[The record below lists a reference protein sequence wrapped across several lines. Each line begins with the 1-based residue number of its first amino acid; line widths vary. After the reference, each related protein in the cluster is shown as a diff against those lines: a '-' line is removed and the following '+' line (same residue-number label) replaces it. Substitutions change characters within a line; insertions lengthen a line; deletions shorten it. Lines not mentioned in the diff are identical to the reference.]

1 LTNPPPP
8 PRSALTNPPPPAP
21 RSVLTNPP
29 PPPRSVLT
37 NPPPAPRSVLT
48 NPPPPRSKPGP
59 DDVDWEDDDEV
70 TSVYN
75 PEAHGNPAG
84 LGPLPQSDPPPPPGP
99 PRSRPME
106 VAPPPSSR
114 VEVAPPRSRPEPP
127 PPTPRVEPVSA
138 PRREA
143 FASPVPARRSR
154 PNRTALVIVGLALAV
169 AVGTLVWAFVPRQGV
184 IAVNVSGPGGT
195 AIEMVSILV
204 DDAERCSDSACRIE
218 VAAGTPHKVRVIAP
232 GFQKAADKFVVIPR
246 GGTAVVDFSLSPL
259 AGGAGGGGTGTG
271 VRVGDLGA
279 GLRLSVDGVDRGPL
293 PASATDLSPG
303 EHTIRIDG
311 SDRFQVWEERV
322 TVEGG
327 SVRLLEPTLRATKG
341 MLSVELGANANG
353 ATTTLVCDG
362 DRRLLQPPT
371 KVEIDLEKTCVVVA
385 KKPPS
390 PDFSADVR
398 FSGTRAEATVT
409 IQFTAGEVA
418 PPPGPVA
425 TRPPAWLPGAQ
436 PADATPPAT
445 QPPPPTAPTAAAGT
459 GTISINSIPVSSVL
473 VDGKPVGQTPTRVT
487 VPAGPHSVTFIHP
500 EKGRKSVGVQVPAGG
515 NATAVTRF

>member
-1 LTNPPPP
+1 VTNPPPP
-8 PRSALTNPPPPAP
+8 P

-37 NPPPAPRSVLT
+37 N
-48 NPPPPRSKPGP
+48 PPPRSKPGP

-84 LGPLPQSDPPPPPGP
+84 LGPLPRSDPPAPPLAGP

-114 VEVAPPRSRPEPP
+114 AEMVPPRARPEPP
-127 PPTPRVEPVSA
+127 APTPRAEPVSA

-143 FASPVPARRSR
+143 FAVPVPARRSR
-154 PNRTALVIVGLALAV
+154 SSRAALVIVGLALAV
-169 AVGTLVWAFVPRQGV
+169 AVGTLVWVFLPRQGV

-195 AIEMVSILV
+195 ALELVSILV

-232 GFQKAADKFVVIPR
+232 GFQKAADKFVVVPR

-259 AGGAGGGGTGTG
+259 AGGGGTGTG
-271 VRVGDLGA
+271 VRVGDLGP

-293 PASATDLSPG
+293 PASVTDLSPG
-303 EHTIRIDG
+303 EHTVRISG

-322 TVEGG
+322 TVEAG
-327 SVRLLEPTLRATKG
+327 SVRLLEPALRATKG
-341 MLSVELGANANG
+341 MLSVELGANAEG

-398 FSGTRAEATVT
+398 FSGSRAEATVT
-409 IQFTAGEVA
+409 IQFAAGEVA
-418 PPPGPVA
+418 PTPGPVA

-436 PADATPPAT
+436 PGAATPPAT
-445 QPPPPTAPTAAAGT
+445 TPPPPPTAPTAAAET
-459 GTISINSIPVSSVL
+459 GKISINSIPVSSVL

-500 EKGRKSVGVQVPAGG
+500 EKGRKSVSVQVPPGG